1 MRPFIFVV
9 LLATLSATVSPATSS
24 VTASSI
30 KRSNAWRT
38 FTSKRL
44 GFSFRYPSTWTLSSG
59 GVGPQA
65 AGQVEVAHQGRSIY
79 QLNALLLPI
88 KAERTLPKTMKR
100 FLAYEQATTQS
111 TMFNHIRWAS
121 TTVGHSPAL
130 VGILRPSTEGG
141 VAVSNAI
148 FVTQSRTHAYEIMLT
163 SNRSPAPT
171 SISQFPSV
179 YAQILAT
186 WRFI

>member
-1 MRPFIFVV
+1 MRPIFLVI
-9 LLATLSATVSPATSS
+9 LLATLSATVSPATGS
-24 VTASSI
+24 VAASAN
-30 KRSNAWRT
+30 KHSNTWRT
-38 FTSKRL
+38 FTSKKL
-44 GFSFRYPSTWTLSSG
+44 GFAFRYPSTWTLTLG
-59 GVGPQA
+59 GVGPQT

-79 QLNALLLPI
+79 QMNAVLLPI
-88 KAERTLPKTMKR
+88 RADRTLPQTMKR

-111 TMFNHIRWAS
+111 TMFNHIRWVS
-121 TTVGHSPAL
+121 TTVGRSPAL
-130 VGILRPSTEGG
+130 VGILRLPTEGG

-148 FVTQSRTHAYEIMLT
+148 FVMQSRTHAYEITLT

-171 SISQFPSV
+171 RISQFPSV